1 MEWPKRLLMYRSGR
15 QVIFT
20 LTKISLLLSFFRWRM
35 TKLIVLLEQIS
46 PIWLLLYCVMK
57 LEIMQNLPPI
67 HQF

>member
-1 MEWPKRLLMYRSGR
+1 MYRSGR